1 MTINRKKEKEKGTLN
16 ETMSPTNDDDDDDDD
31 ESVFIHLILTGASGY
46 LGQHLLAHWI
56 ETGLPQYYRK
66 KTNKNHVHITALY
79 NTFDG
84 FPDAVKQFQDNLLSG
99 GRDGNAEILDVTVHV
114 QAMDISDPDK
124 NNAFEILM
132 DRITALPQTTTNDD
146 DDDDNDG
153 ALQNSSTSSTTTTT
167 CVIVIHTAAI
177 SSPKYCEDHPKQAY
191 TDNVPT
197 HFLERIIMMG
207 QNESSSSSSPSS
219 TPLTPVAATT
229 NKQHKLVPSIIA
241 LSTDQVYDGKAKTFI
256 MDNND
261 DTTPATGNW
270 YKEEEEYAVN
280 PVNVYGQTKLELEQ
294 YLIKKSLALSTRNS
308 NSNLFF
314 ALRSS
319 IIFGPNLVPIL
330 SSSTSSAS
338 SASSTSSTS
347 SSSSAAAAA
356 VATPA
361 TATPLTS
368 SSTKKRTKTVHTT
381 FLDFVRSRGQQNLA
395 TTYYTN
401 EYRTVIRVDDI
412 QNIINDIITKHII
425 PTTVATSIVDTTSNY
440 DNSSTSTS
448 TSTSSML
455 MISSPPPVVFNMGG
469 PYRVN
474 RMDLA
479 EAVFRYYGYDTQLL
493 VPTEQ
498 TSSLSPKDISMDSSL
513 LLHYGFGN
521 KKMTTMIK
529 SLTKKANSSSNNN
542 STCSRDDGKGVHKN
556 KEEEEN
562 MDHDHKNNN
571 NNSKKSKLSKQ
582 EEYLDKLVRYVFS

>member
-16 ETMSPTNDDDDDDDD
+16 ETMSGDNSRPTNDDDDDDD

-66 KTNKNHVHITALY
+66 KTNHVHITALY

-99 GRDGNAEILDVTVHV
+99 GRDGNAGILDVTVHV

-167 CVIVIHTAAI
+167 TTCVIVIHTAAI

-197 HFLERIIMMG
+197 HFLDRIMMMG
-207 QNESSSSSSPSS
+207 ETESSLSSSSS
-219 TPLTPVAATT
+219 TTLTPVAAATT

-256 MDNND
+256 MDNTD

-270 YKEEEEYAVN
+270 YKEEEQDAVN

-294 YLIKKSLALSTRNS
+294 YLIKKSSALSTT

-330 SSSTSSAS
+330 SSSTSS
-338 SASSTSSTS
+338 T
-347 SSSSAAAAA
+347 SSSAAAA
-356 VATPA
+356 TT
-361 TATPLTS
+361 TAKTTTTTKPLTS
-368 SSTKKRTKTVHTT
+368 SSAKKRTKTVHTT

-401 EYRTVIRVDDI
+401 EYRTIIRVDDI
-412 QNIINDIITKHII
+412 QKIINDIITKHII
-425 PTTVATSIVDTTSNY
+425 PTTMATSIVDTTSNY
-440 DNSSTSTS
+440 DNSS

-521 KKMTTMIK
+521 KKITTMIK

-542 STCSRDDGKGVHKN
+542 STCSRDDGKGVHKD